1 MKSRNINRLIGCT
14 RWPGITRAA
23 RDFGVSRVHLHRV
36 LAGQKRDLRGYRGR
50 YETWRRVHGL

>member
-1 MKSRNINRLIGCT
+1 MKIRTQSKLIGCT

-36 LAGQKRDLRGYRGR
+36 LAGQKRDVRGYRNR
-50 YETWRRVHGL
+50 YATWRRENGL